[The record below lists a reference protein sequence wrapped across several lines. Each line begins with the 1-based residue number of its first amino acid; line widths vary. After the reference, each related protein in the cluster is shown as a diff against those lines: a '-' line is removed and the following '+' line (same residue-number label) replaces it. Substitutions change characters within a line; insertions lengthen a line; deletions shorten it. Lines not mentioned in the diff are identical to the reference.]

1 MKIMFLNY
9 FPQNPGDEER
19 SARREAALNR
29 YASPGTRVEL
39 HFPDELPGGSVIAD
53 HVERQVVPALDH
65 QLRAPGVIRRIVW
78 AEQRGY
84 DAVVQS
90 NTFDPAVDAA
100 RQAVRIPVVGVC
112 RASLHVAASLT
123 DSIGV
128 TVPLETHVSYAWQVV
143 RRYQLQHLVKDIRA
157 IGVYENAADRL
168 DEIVARNVEVMK
180 GLVNDTRAG
189 CLIPLGGALVPQLVD
204 PKEIEEEVGV
214 PVLNTNAIGIRFA
227 EMYVQ
232 LGLSHT
238 SRTQPSVTLRSE
250 AFDTLINGHSSL
262 GV

>member
-1 MKIMFLNY
+1 MRIMFLNY
-9 FPQNPGDEER
+9 FPQTPGDEER
-19 SARREAALNR
+19 SARREVALNR

-39 HFPDELPGGSVIAD
+39 HFPEELPGANVIAD
-53 HVERQVVPALDH
+53 HVQRQVVPALDH

-78 AEQRGY
+78 AEQHGY

-112 RASLHVAASLT
+112 RTSLHVAATLT
-123 DSIGV
+123 EAIGM
-128 TVPLETHVSYAWQVV
+128 TVPLDTHVGYAWQIVH
-143 RRYQLQHLVKDIRA
+143 RYHMQHLVKDIRA

-168 DEIVARNVEVMK
+168 DEIVARNVEVMRSI
-180 GLVNDTRAG
+180 VDDTGAG

-204 PKEIEEEVGV
+204 PHEIEKEVGV

-232 LGLSHT
+232 LGLSHP
-238 SRTQPSVTLRSE
+238 SRTQPSVRLRYE
-250 AFDTLINGHSSL
+250 DFDSL
-262 GV
+262 GAGH

>member
-1 MKIMFLNY
+1 MRIMFLNY

-19 SARREAALNR
+19 SARREAALNQ
-29 YASPGTRVEL
+29 YASPGTQVEL
-39 HFPDELPGGSVIAD
+39 HFPEASPWGSVISD

-78 AEQRGY
+78 AEQQGF

-100 RQAVRIPVVGVC
+100 RQAVRIPVVGVL

-123 DSIGV
+123 EAIGM
-128 TVPLETHVSYAWQVV
+128 TVPLETHVSYAWQIVH
-143 RRYQLQHLVKDIRA
+143 RYHMQHLVKDIRA
-157 IGVYENAADRL
+157 IGVYENAAGRL
-168 DEIVARNVEVMK
+168 DEIVERNVEVMR
-180 GLVNDTRAG
+180 GIVNDTRAG

-204 PKEIEEEVGV
+204 PHEIEKEVGV

-232 LGLSHT
+232 LGLSAT
-238 SRTQPSVTLRSE
+238 SSTQPSVSLRYE
-250 AFDTLINGHSSL
+250 DFDAPAAGH
-262 GV
+262 